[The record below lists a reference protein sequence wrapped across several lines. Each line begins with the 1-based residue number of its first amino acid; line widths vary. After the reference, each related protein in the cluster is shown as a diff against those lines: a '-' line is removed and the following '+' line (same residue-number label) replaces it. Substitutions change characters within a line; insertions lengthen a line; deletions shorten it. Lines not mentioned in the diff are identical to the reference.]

1 MSVLS
6 GKKILL
12 ESPVELPPIKQRP
25 SMTFIKAGAHVQV
38 IMTAVSNDF
47 ITRFTLSTLSK
58 TRYIQVFMIKI
69 ITRRGTIM

>member
-25 SMTFIKAGAHVQV
+25 VMTFAGAHVQV
-38 IMTAVSNDF
+38 IMTAAS
-47 ITRFTLSTLSK
+47 RFYNPFHTLSTLSK
-58 TRYIQVFMIKI
+58 TRYIQVL
-69 ITRRGTIM
+69 